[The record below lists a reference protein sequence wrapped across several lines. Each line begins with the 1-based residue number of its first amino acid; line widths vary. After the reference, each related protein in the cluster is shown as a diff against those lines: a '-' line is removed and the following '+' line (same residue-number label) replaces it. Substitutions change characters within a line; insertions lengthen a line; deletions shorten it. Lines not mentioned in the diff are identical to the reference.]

1 MNKDDLCKQDS
12 LHRNRVTLM
21 EILFCFCRC
30 GFYNIGFTFSRS
42 HRESYGGEMST
53 ASSMV
58 FYFLVFLA
66 EILMFGLLSLVL
78 FWVVYYRGGF
88 AWREDVAKEFNYHP
102 VLMITGFI
110 FLMGHGENNLI

>member
-1 MNKDDLCKQDS
+1 MG
-12 LHRNRVTLM
+12 T
-21 EILFCFCRC
+21 
-30 GFYNIGFTFSRS
+30 G
-42 HRESYGGEMST
+42 
-53 ASSMV
+53 ASMV

-110 FLMGHGENNLI
+110 FFMGHGEETTFQGFFFHTFICCPWPVVQIALIPLVISVRLLLEPREFCGGVA

>member
-1 MNKDDLCKQDS
+1 
-12 LHRNRVTLM
+12 
-21 EILFCFCRC
+21 
-30 GFYNIGFTFSRS
+30 
-42 HRESYGGEMST
+42 MST
-53 ASSMV
+53 SSSMV

-78 FWVVYYRGGF
+78 FWTVYYRGGF

-110 FLMGHGENNLI
+110 FFMGHGEKKGKRKEFGGKFFFHEREYHTDI